1 MKNMTINVQGG
12 DNWTISFQEEQNKVK
27 SYSLEFKKNNK
38 NFECTH
44 SKESIWPQHFKDLEK
59 KKKRNNNRSLY
70 VYGTGEGKSFK
81 QILLAL
87 EILSQGKKVAMC
99 TVSDILAN
107 QLKNDFKRVL
117 PEDLVN
123 ELEKSG
129 QLTFITHQQLL
140 DDQQT
145 SDVICVDE
153 VHQVAK
159 TEQELVTFKQK
170 IEDKVVFGFTAT
182 PNDSLTTKC
191 GFVLKDFSVR
201 NPLKLDNTDHKRVEL
216 ADIKDTKNETPG
228 YHPLTKLKQ
237 YAANRVASV
246 LVSGSDSPVDKVSS
260 TLAKTQSTNNSDDIS
275 SQKILMIT
283 DNPDDVVNV
292 YLRLQE
298 KGQDPNKAQT
308 ERLTKRY
315 LGDIKDSD
323 DTDKKF
329 QTQETYS
336 KGYTHRSPF
345 YQHMIETK
353 LLGMNSEFNPQSSQ
367 LKDQIKTIL
376 KNQINEHIKAI
387 NDQQNQANNLNN
399 DQKVDSYLQAQ
410 FGELYNLNTALDF
423 FKRLKALLSHRLT
436 NQELTNQGKIED
448 CDAFKKYF
456 QSYAAITIAHDFSN
470 AEIEFKNNQAYSS
483 IDRKKYFQKT
493 NFFGLANQNIVDK
506 SDFSK
511 PPISTPLLIDQY
523 DIAATYS
530 KITMPPSCDQQ
541 ILVDAFKKGFIPLMM
556 SNPPGLGTGFN
567 DEKLSRV
574 VNVCQHTT
582 TNQNIQVEGR
592 IRDKVKTRQIIS
604 DQDMQKKYQALQ
616 SAKTPDKKL
625 TTLNHFNEQTHLA
638 QLPIMGEKL
647 AIRIYCALL
656 QDPNTHLNTLF
667 EKQVKETLVQ
677 LDTRFN
683 FDHEKTKQYA
693 REVFKHANTH
703 LTQMLDGID
712 NHLSFPETLQKLIK
726 NIPTGRLDTASD
738 KPDIEERAYTIDH
751 EKISKIRAARKAE
764 YFSIEQ
770 RKKPKTT
777 DDIPSNK
784 KYLCG
789 PIINKDDFE
798 RKLPKTLNQQITKQ
812 LEKNLSLTNLARY
825 YPIFNEILS
834 QAAPICQ
841 DAFQGSSLQKF
852 SSLTQ
857 LTNSIKG
864 QEAELTEALLPLMKI
879 IHGALNTG
887 NEVNFDQDKLQKFL
901 ENFEYHAKTI
911 KKFQEQINSQGK
923 YDQKLTALIDRQ
935 NKEKSTASD
944 TGINHLKVLNAPNAV
959 FTYCFLNPLQCILG
973 IKPTEIAS
981 YINGKLCLNVDS
993 KASRESAKKLLP
1005 VIYTLDQLF
1014 DKQTPLSEL
1023 DLANIVKAFTG
1034 KKDINFSD
1042 FYNIYL
1048 AIYAEQTADKIF
1060 YLASLD
1066 SHESSKLSGEISNI
1080 ANHLIDSPSFNQII
1094 DLVFDHKED
1103 LNQIVTCN
1111 ENDFNTLLGPSLSS
1125 LLAYVTGEELTK
1137 DKFKQELKY
1146 LFCKNGNSSN
1156 CLSVL
1161 ASLSKSEDL
1170 TGLKQVFATAIKEN
1184 FRVGDG
1190 LKELMKENQSIQKKF
1205 QTLSGHITDQGIK
1218 NNINNLVRNKALA
1231 FIKDQP
1237 TKDLIDLLFHDDVK
1251 GLIGKALADLND
1263 SQKEQ
1268 LLGKPLAILA
1278 EYLTDKITTKD
1289 KFNTDLVALIDKLA
1303 PTEPQVGND
1312 LLSNLAKDGQGLSNE
1327 GLEGFL
1333 KAAIKVDFKILDDI
1347 DRDYFVLPIMLN
1359 TKFPDLADKSAMI
1372 DQLKTGIDSANKLH
1386 TENNKQRAP
1395 LIQITDA
1402 VAKLTNQLYTQ
1413 GLEQYRK
1420 KHWFKYHCY
1429 KIACSPWFMLVLSNS
1444 LTLSALAAALWSLN
1458 LLTPI
1463 ILGYLSLALI
1473 PTLMHGLLMRQ
1484 KNGLNKW
1491 RHALTTILTSCLM
1504 TVALFAI
1511 SNHVLMLTGI
1521 ALTVIGIC
1529 VPLTYLISSIA
1540 LNALLPKPFNLLQEK
1555 KYNKFTINLE
1565 KTAKSILSVKDLS
1578 TMTLIYTIPEKPK
1591 TTDDIPYKSCNY
1603 EIEFNRKRNTCDWS
1617 YKPSKPNNAFELIR
1631 CPTQPNS

>member
-1 MKNMTINVQGG
+1 MRNSITIKVQGG
-12 DNWTISFQEEQNKVK
+12 DDWTISFQENWEGNKVE
-27 SYSLEFKKNNK
+27 SYKLDFKKNNVTCK
-38 NFECTH
+38 TDP
-44 SKESIWPQHFKDLEK
+44 KERIWAKHVKVIEDLAK
-59 KKKRNNNRSLY
+59 KQKPSYRSLY

-87 EILSQGKKVAMC
+87 KMLSQQKTVAMC
-99 TVSDILAN
+99 TVSDILAD
-107 QLKNDFKRVL
+107 QLKDDFKRVL

-129 QLTFITHQQLL
+129 QLTFITHQQML
-140 DDQQT
+140 DGKQT

-159 TEQELVTFKQK
+159 TEQELVTFNQN

-191 GFVLKDFSVR
+191 DFALKDFSVR

-216 ADIKDTKNETPG
+216 ADIKDTKNKTPW
-228 YHPLTKLKQ
+228 YKPITKLKQ
-237 YAANRVASV
+237 YAANQIASV
-246 LVSGSDSPVDKVSS
+246 LVSASHSPVDKVSS

-367 LKDQIKTIL
+367 LKDQIETIL
-376 KNQINEHIKAI
+376 KSQIRKHIEAI
-387 NDQQNQANNLNN
+387 NAHQNQANNLND

-410 FGELYNLNTALDF
+410 FGALYNQNTELDF
-423 FKRLKALLSHRLT
+423 FKTLKELLNHQLT
-436 NQELTNQGKIED
+436 TSEGIEE
-448 CDAFKKYF
+448 CEEFKKYF

-470 AEIEFKNNQAYSS
+470 AEIEFENNQAYSG

-493 NFFGLANQNIVDK
+493 NFFGLANQNIEGK
-506 SDFSK
+506 TDFAE
-511 PPISTPLLIDQY
+511 PPVSTPLLIDQY

-530 KITMPPSCDQQ
+530 KITMQPSCCDQQ
-541 ILVDAFKKGFIPLMM
+541 ILVDAYKKGFIPLMM

-567 DEKLSRV
+567 DENLSRV

-582 TNQNIQVEGR
+582 ANQNIQVEGR
-592 IRDKVKTRQIIS
+592 IRDKVKKRQIIS
-604 DQDMQKKYQALQ
+604 DQDMKKIYQELQ
-616 SAKTPDKKL
+616 SSKTPDKKL

-656 QDPNTHLNTLF
+656 QDPNTNLNTLF

-683 FDHEKTKQYA
+683 FDHKKTKQYA
-693 REVFKHANTH
+693 HEVFKHANTH
-703 LTQMLDGID
+703 LTQILDRID

-738 KPDIEERAYTIDH
+738 KPKIEDRISDINEEMD
-751 EKISKIRAARKAE
+751 
-764 YFSIEQ
+764 
-770 RKKPKTT
+770 
-777 DDIPSNK
+777 
-784 KYLCG
+784 
-789 PIINKDDFE
+789 
-798 RKLPKTLNQQITKQ
+798 KLITKH

-841 DAFQGSSLQKF
+841 DALQGSSLQKF

-864 QEAELTEALLPLMKI
+864 QEQELTKALLPLVKI
-879 IHGALNTG
+879 IHSALSTG
-887 NEVNFDQDKLQKFL
+887 QEAPFNNDKLQKFL

-911 KKFQEQINSQGK
+911 KKFQEQINSQDQ
-923 YDQKLTALIDRQ
+923 YDHKLTELIIRQ
-935 NKEKSTASD
+935 NQAKLCTSD
-944 TGINHLKVLNAPNAV
+944 TGVNHLKVLNAPKVV
-959 FTYCFLNPLQCILG
+959 FNCTVNTLQYLFG
-973 IKPTEIAS
+973 VPQTEIDS

-1014 DKQTPLSEL
+1014 DKKTPLSEL

-1034 KKDINFSD
+1034 KNDVNVSD
-1042 FYNIYL
+1042 LYNIYQ
-1048 AIYAEQTADKIF
+1048 AIYAEQTAYKISN
-1060 YLASLD
+1060 LASLD
-1066 SHESSKLSGEISNI
+1066 SHKSSKLSGEISNI
-1080 ANHLIDSPSFNQII
+1080 ANYLIDSLPFNQII
-1094 DLVFDHKED
+1094 DLIFDHKED
-1103 LNQIVTCN
+1103 LKQIVTDT
-1111 ENDFNTLLGPSLSS
+1111 ENPCANKNYFEDLLGPSLSG
-1125 LLAYVTGEELTK
+1125 LLVYITDEELTK
-1137 DKFKQELKY
+1137 DKFKQELKD
-1146 LFCKNGNSSN
+1146 LFCANDSSKD
-1156 CLSVL
+1156 CLTVL
-1161 ASLSKSEDL
+1161 ASLSKSEEL
-1170 TGLKQVFATAIKEN
+1170 SGLKQVFATAIKEN
-1184 FRVGDG
+1184 FQVGAG

-1205 QTLSGHITDQGIK
+1205 KTLSSYITDKGCRK
-1218 NNINNLVRNKALA
+1218 NINNFVRAKALA
-1231 FIKDQP
+1231 FIKAQP
-1237 TKDLIDLLFHDDVK
+1237 TKYLIDLLFHDDVK
-1251 GLIGKALADLND
+1251 GLINKALASLND

-1278 EYLTDKITTKD
+1278 KYLTDENSTKE
-1289 KFNTDLVALIDKLA
+1289 KVNKDLEKLINELA
-1303 PTEPQVGND
+1303 PSEPQNSND
-1312 LLSNLAKDGQGLSNE
+1312 LLSKLAKDGQGLSNT
-1327 GLEGFL
+1327 GLEEFL
-1333 KAAIKVDFKILDDI
+1333 KAAIEVDFKILDDI
-1347 DRDYFVLPIMLN
+1347 DPDYFVLPIMLN
-1359 TKFPDLADKSAMI
+1359 TKFPDVADKSAMI

-1386 TENNKQRAP
+1386 TENNKQKEP
-1395 LIQITDA
+1395 LIQITQA
-1402 VAKLTNQLYTQ
+1402 MAKLTNQLYTQ
-1413 GLEQYRK
+1413 KLEQYRK
-1420 KHWFKYHCY
+1420 KHWFKYRCY
-1429 KIACSPWFMLVLSNS
+1429 KIACSPWFMLVLANS

-1484 KNGLNKW
+1484 KNGLNRW

-1504 TVALFAI
+1504 TAALFAI
-1511 SNHVLMLTGI
+1511 STQVLMLTGI
-1521 ALTVIGIC
+1521 ALTVIGIG
-1529 VPLTYLISSIA
+1529 VPLTYLISSIT
-1540 LNALLPKPFNLLQEK
+1540 LNALLPKPFEMLDENLKDYTEEK
-1555 KYNKFTINLE
+1555 DNKFTIDLAE
-1565 KTAKSILSVKDLS
+1565 MAQSILSTRDLS
-1578 TMTLIYTIPEKPK
+1578 AKKDDVIDECGCKPF
-1591 TTDDIPYKSCNY
+1591 S
-1603 EIEFNRKRNTCDWS
+1603 
-1617 YKPSKPNNAFELIR
+1617 PSNAFELIQ
-1631 CPTQPNS
+1631 CPTQTK